1 MGFEEILRKRGIS
14 VQIVKIDML
23 NNNGIL
29 EKSEV
34 SIVDTKAIIQ
44 PLRHEEIR
52 YWNDL
57 GYSKAQMK
65 AYFKED
71 WEEAKRILLEWGLI
85 RRKRSC
91 KYNEDAIK
99 KLLKFVRFKR
109 PWDGTGGPL

>member
-34 SIVDTKAIIQ
+34 LTVDTKAIIQ

-65 AYFKED
+65 AYLKED
-71 WEEAKRILLEWGLI
+71 EDIDVNDVIVVNGKRFVIKTFENHTTTGINGYKVAILGE
-85 RRKRSC
+85 
-91 KYNEDAIK
+91 EDAS
-99 KLLKFVRFKR
+99 
-109 PWDGTGGPL
+109 

>member
-71 WEEAKRILLEWGLI
+71 EDIDVNDVIVVNGKRFVIKTFENHTTTGINGYKVAILGE
-85 RRKRSC
+85 
-91 KYNEDAIK
+91 EDAS
-99 KLLKFVRFKR
+99 
-109 PWDGTGGPL
+109 